1 MLVLGIQ
8 SLWLLMQKWLMLS
21 LLYQKVSYTN
31 HTSVGEEMYWLSN
44 LKAMQTLNSCFGAIE
59 VHTFLQY
66 FIMLVRGLEFSFQTA
81 AFLK

>member
-1 MLVLGIQ
+1 MR
-8 SLWLLMQKWLMLS
+8 KWLMLS

-31 HTSVGEEMYWLSN
+31 HTSVGEEMYWLTESN
-44 LKAMQTLNSCFGAIE
+44 ANPELMFWCDIDF
-59 VHTFLQY
+59 HTFLQY

>member
-1 MLVLGIQ
+1 
-8 SLWLLMQKWLMLS
+8 MLS

-44 LKAMQTLNSCFGAIE
+44 LKSLPESNADPELMFWCDIE

-66 FIMLVRGLEFSFQTA
+66 FIMLVRGLECSFQTA